1 MVVAVAAGVALSAG
15 ASAASAAGTASG
27 TYRLSLRVPV
37 ACWVQPE
44 NGGMLQAASNQA
56 GRVQEACNN
65 PGGFR
70 IFAHYRQ
77 LSANESARL
86 TYAGRTMDLPRLGEQ
101 MLRQSSMAQIRT
113 VDYRFDEV
121 SLNQPLVLALTIEP
135 I

>member
-1 MVVAVAAGVALSAG
+1 MMAAAAAGVALMASAG
-15 ASAASAAGTASG
+15 AASAAGVASG

-44 NGGMLQAASNQA
+44 SGSMLQAASNQG

-77 LSANESARL
+77 LGADESARL

-113 VDYRFDEV
+113 VDYRFDDV
-121 SLNQPLVLALTIEP
+121 SLHQPLVLALTIEP